1 MDQIYQYYKWDFV
14 LMGYTKLSN
23 PNFPYL
29 DFEQDF
35 EKEFGPFDT
44 DESVRP
50 KIKNVNEI
58 IRKAGMRGRW
68 WADLL
73 FMFLRVDYYNLIF
86 CWMKFI
92 IKSKYFT
99 IWKFIRR
106 QKYVL
111 NFAERTQDLSQGD
124 SNISA

>member
-44 DESVRP
+44 DQSVRP

-68 WADLL
+68 WVDLL
-73 FMFLRVDYYNLIF
+73 FMFF
-86 CWMKFI
+86 KGW
-92 IKSKYFT
+92 
-99 IWKFIRR
+99 
-106 QKYVL
+106 
-111 NFAERTQDLSQGD
+111 LS
-124 SNISA
+124 